1 MGPLTSLPVNPDA
14 KADEKAPH
22 VTLVSF
28 TVCSIPMRAASM
40 GLVARVITT
49 SFTRAL
55 IPIPMVPLLLG
66 PVVVGVMRGV
76 RGGDEW
82 GVLGCDGRY

>member
-1 MGPLTSLPVNPDA
+1 
-14 KADEKAPH
+14 
-22 VTLVSF
+22 
-28 TVCSIPMRAASM
+28 M